1 MKRKDFFSVII
12 PTYNAKKYVEK
23 CVSSILKNNY
33 SSYEI
38 VVVDNGS
45 TDSTVEFLKKKF
57 TTFSDKI
64 KFVALDKNYGPAKA
78 RNEGVK
84 IAQGKYLGFLDSDT
98 EVEKNWIIEA
108 LNSFRKDKK
117 VAALQCKLLLIKD
130 KKSYDYAGE
139 YLGNLGFLVPVAVY
153 GEIDHGQYDSCGKVL
168 AAKSAG
174 MFIRKDV
181 FDKIGGFDEDYFIF
195 VEETDLGWR
204 CWLAGYEV
212 VFCPNSIVYHCFSSS
227 KNIFDKKF
235 DNHLVRFH
243 GTKNYIMTLYKNLS
257 KKHLLRIL
265 PIHVFL
271 WACLSFYLLLTGK
284 TASSWNIWKGI
295 FWNLK
300 NFAKNKQKR
309 DEIQK
314 TRRLTDK
321 DIFVGLTLMKN
332 AGLSHYI
339 KRWFLSQKA
348 NIGPEN
354 Q

>member
-1 MKRKDFFSVII
+1 MKKKDFVSIII

-23 CVSSILKNNY
+23 CISSILKNKY
-33 SSYEI
+33 SNYEI
-38 VVVDNGS
+38 IVVDNGS
-45 TDSTVEFLKKKF
+45 TDSTVDFLEEKYTLF
-57 TTFSDKI
+57 TDKI
-64 KFVALDKNYGPAKA
+64 GFVSLDKNYGPAKA

-98 EVEKNWIIEA
+98 EVEKNWINEA
-108 LNSFRKDKK
+108 LNYFRKDKK
-117 VAALQCKLLLIKD
+117 IGALQCKLLLIKD

-153 GEIDHGQYDSCGKVL
+153 GEIDHGQYDSCGKIL

-212 VFCPNSIVYHCFSSS
+212 IFCPNSIVYHCFSSS
-227 KNIFDKKF
+227 KNIFDRKF
-235 DNHLVRFH
+235 DNYLVRFH

-257 KKHLLRIL
+257 KKYLLKIL
-265 PIHVFL
+265 PGHIFL
-271 WACLSFYLLLTGK
+271 WLCLSFYLLLTGQ
-284 TASSWNIWKGI
+284 TPSFINIIKGI

-300 NFAKNKQKR
+300 NFSENKNKRK
-309 DEIQK
+309 EIQK
-314 TRRLTDK
+314 KRRLTDK
-321 DIFVGLTLMKN
+321 DIFVNLALMKDVGV
-332 AGLSHYI
+332 AHYI
-339 KRWFLSQKA
+339 NRWFLSQKE
-348 NIGPEN
+348 NLTPEN